1 MVTLLVMAKSSAA
14 NDQAKIGNFIKDLR
28 EERGITQSE
37 LAEAL
42 ATSQS
47 AVARMEKG
55 EQNLTLAQLAKVGDL
70 LGRRII
76 SLSKSIDFEVTG
88 GRPLSG
94 TVRTNYSK
102 NGAVNMLCAA
112 LVNRGKTVLHGI
124 PRIEEVNRYVEIL
137 ESLGVS
143 VRWSGNDTLE
153 IVPPKALSFDKM
165 DLEAARRTRSFTFV
179 GALIHWSKS
188 FAFPHSGGCKMGER
202 TIAAHK
208 FGLAKFGVRVKT
220 NAHAYE
226 ITREKLKPADFVL
239 YESSDTGAIAMI
251 IAAAGTPG
259 KTTIRF
265 APPNYQVQDVCF
277 LMEKMG
283 VKIEG
288 IGTTTLVIHGR
299 EAIDESVEHWNSE
312 DPIESM
318 FFLAAGIVT
327 RSTLTVARVPIE
339 FIELELEK
347 LRHMGVKMALSKPY
361 LSNNG
366 RTKLVDVTVK
376 PSRLTAPNDKLH
388 AQPFPGIQN
397 DNLPFFVPIAT
408 QAKGTTLIHDWTWE
422 NRAIYFTELNKLGA
436 NVRLVD
442 PHRAFIEGPTKLR
455 AAQIVCPPALRP
467 SAVILIAMLAAEG
480 TSVLHNVY
488 SITRG
493 YEEIAERLN
502 ALGAKVRVI
511 KGM

>member
-1 MVTLLVMAKSSAA
+1 MSLTAAKG
-14 NDQAKIGNFIKDLR
+14 DQAKIGDFIRTLR

-37 LAEAL
+37 LASAL
-42 ATSQS
+42 SSSQS

-55 EQNLTLAQLAKVGDL
+55 EQNLTLAQLAKVSDL

-76 SLSKSIDFEVTG
+76 SISKSIDFEVSG
-88 GRPLSG
+88 GRELSG
-94 TVRTNYSK
+94 SVRTNYSK
-102 NGAVNMLCAA
+102 NGAVNMLCAS

-124 PRIEEVNRYVEIL
+124 PRIEEVYRYIEIIA
-137 ESLGVS
+137 SLGVS
-143 VRWSGNDTLE
+143 VRWTAADTLE
-153 IVPPKALSFDKM
+153 IVPPQKLDFGNM
-165 DLEAARRTRSFTFV
+165 DIEAARRTRSFTFV
-179 GALIHWSKS
+179 GALMHWADS
-188 FAFPHSGGCKMGER
+188 FSFPHSGGCKMGER

-208 FGLAKFGVRVKT
+208 YGLEKFGVKVKT
-220 NAHAYE
+220 GPSAYVV
-226 ITREKLKPADFVL
+226 THRRLKPAEFAL

-251 IAAAGTPG
+251 IAAARIPG
-259 KTTIRF
+259 KTVIRY

-277 LMEKMG
+277 LLEKMG
-283 VKIEG
+283 VKIDG
-288 IGTTTLVIHGR
+288 IGTTTLAVHGR
-299 EAIDESVEHWNSE
+299 ADIDARVEHWNSQ

-318 FFLAAGIVT
+318 FFIAAGLVT
-327 RSTLTVARVPIE
+327 RSTLSVTHCPIE
-339 FIELELEK
+339 FIELEIEK
-347 LRHMGVKMALSKPY
+347 LRHMGAKISLGKRY
-361 LSNNG
+361 LSDNG
-366 RTKLVDVTVK
+366 RTELVDIALK
-376 PSRLTAPNDKLH
+376 PSKLTAPNDKLH
-388 AQPFPGIQN
+388 TQPFPGIQN

-408 QAKGTTLIHDWTWE
+408 QAKGTTLVHDWTWE

-455 AAQIVCPPALRP
+455 GAEIVCPPALRP

-502 ALGAKVRVI
+502 AIGAKIRVI
-511 KGM
+511 KGV

>member
-1 MVTLLVMAKSSAA
+1 MAKAKTSA
-14 NDQAKIGNFIKDLR
+14 DQAKIGEFIKKLR
-28 EERGITQSE
+28 EERGITQAE
-37 LAEAL
+37 LASAL
-42 ATSQS
+42 STSQS
-47 AVARMEKG
+47 AVARIEKG
-55 EQNLTLAQLAKVGDL
+55 EQNLTLAALAKLSDL
-70 LGRRII
+70 LGRKIV

-88 GRPLSG
+88 GRELHGS
-94 TVRTNYSK
+94 VRTNYSK
-102 NGAVNMLCAA
+102 NGAITMLCAS

-124 PRIEEVNRYVEIL
+124 PRIEEVYRYIEIL
-137 ESLGVS
+137 ESIDVA
-143 VRWSGNDTLE
+143 VRWISTDTLE
-153 IVPPKALSFDKM
+153 IIPPKKLALEKM
-165 DLEAARRTRSFTFV
+165 NIEAARRTRSFTFV
-179 GALIHWSKS
+179 GSLVHWSDRFS
-188 FAFPHSGGCKMGER
+188 FPHSGGCKMGER

-208 FGLAKFGVRVKT
+208 YGLENFGVKIKT
-220 NAHAYE
+220 TSDSYE
-226 ITREKLKPADFVL
+226 ISRNKLKPASFAL
-239 YESSDTGAIAMI
+239 FESSDTGAITMI
-251 IAAAGTPG
+251 IAAAGIAG
-259 KTTIRF
+259 KSVIRF

-288 IGTTTLVIHGR
+288 IGTTTLTVHGR
-299 EAIDESVEHWNSE
+299 AEINETVEHWNSE

-318 FFLAAGIVT
+318 FFLASGIVT
-327 RSTLTVARVPIE
+327 RSALTVTHCPVE
-339 FIELELEK
+339 FLELELEK
-347 LRHMGVKMALSKPY
+347 MKRMGVKFSLGKTY

-366 RTKLVDVTVK
+366 RTMLRDITVK
-376 PSRLTAPNDKLH
+376 PSKLIALHDKLH
-388 AQPFPGIQN
+388 AQPFPGLQN

-408 QAKGTTLIHDWTWE
+408 QARGTTLVHDWTWE

-480 TSVLHNVY
+480 VSVLYNVY

-502 ALGAKVRVI
+502 AIGAKVRVI
-511 KGM
+511 KGV